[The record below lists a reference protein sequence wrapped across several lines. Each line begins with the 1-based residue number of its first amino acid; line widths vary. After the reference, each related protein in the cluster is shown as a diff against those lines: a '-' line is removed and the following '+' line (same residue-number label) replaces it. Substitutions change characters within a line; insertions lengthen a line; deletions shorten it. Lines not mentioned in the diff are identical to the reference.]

1 MDAAVLTRY
10 ADLIVSVGANVQP
23 DQVLSVEALPEAQPL
38 VAEIARA
45 AYARGARYVDAF
57 YFDPAVKRIR
67 AERAPDGTLDWVPP
81 WIGRRI
87 LDLGD
92 LDAARAVLVPVVPP
106 GLLDGVDPA
115 RAGLDRLPTVPE
127 IFKVID
133 ERSVAWT
140 LSPFP
145 TRRWAQTVY
154 PELHASEA
162 LERLWEDIVHVCRLD
177 EPDPAAAWIERIDEI
192 WQVANRLD
200 ALDLDAL
207 HFAGPGTDLTVGLLP
222 SSRFAKEGG
231 ASHTR
236 TGVRHMPNIP
246 TEEVYTT
253 PDPERTEGVVSS
265 TKPLDVAGSLVTGL
279 RIRFEGGRAVE
290 IDADANAEALRK
302 RCAVDA
308 GASRLG
314 EVALV
319 DRESRIGKLGR
330 TFYTTLLDENA
341 ASHLALGD
349 AYSSPVADPAD
360 VERINASGVHIDF
373 MIGSDEV
380 EVTGIAKSGE
390 PRDGHARRRLA
401 DLGVRDRDRPL
412 EPHDDRLR
420 QLPLGARGAG
430 RDLVVVE
437 EVEGRDV
444 AAADPRERRVPVD
457 LRLLRERDDP
467 RRREAGRLELAAELR
482 RIRESCAVD
491 RLERREQ
498 PVQPEAV
505 EVRRVEGGDERA
517 AARREHAAELRQG
530 PLPVDEMDGEPHHG
544 ALEPAVAERQLLG
557 AALAHA
563 RALRHPSARDL
574 DHRRLGVDR
583 PDARGGSLGE
593 RRGEHAGPAADLE
606 HAPPAQVALAD
617 EQVEE
622 LPPVRVRRA
631 EVVVARGAR
640 REVGTTTTAQRS
652 VRPAR

>member
-253 PDPERTEGVVSS
+253 PDPERTEGVVAS

-360 VERINASGVHIDF
+360 VERINASDVHIDF

-380 EVTGIAKSGE
+380 EVTGITKSGGRVTVM
-390 PRDGHARRRLA
+390 RDGAW
-401 DLGVRDRDRPL
+401 
-412 EPHDDRLR
+412 
-420 QLPLGARGAG
+420 Q
-430 RDLVVVE
+430 
-437 EVEGRDV
+437 
-444 AAADPRERRVPVD
+444 
-457 LRLLRERDDP
+457 
-467 RRREAGRLELAAELR
+467 
-482 RIRESCAVD
+482 I
-491 RLERREQ
+491 
-498 PVQPEAV
+498 
-505 EVRRVEGGDERA
+505 
-517 AARREHAAELRQG
+517 
-530 PLPVDEMDGEPHHG
+530 
-544 ALEPAVAERQLLG
+544 
-557 AALAHA
+557 
-563 RALRHPSARDL
+563 
-574 DHRRLGVDR
+574 
-583 PDARGGSLGE
+583 
-593 RRGEHAGPAADLE
+593 
-606 HAPPAQVALAD
+606 
-617 EQVEE
+617 
-622 LPPVRVRRA
+622 
-631 EVVVARGAR
+631 
-640 REVGTTTTAQRS
+640 
-652 VRPAR
+652 

>member
-45 AYARGARYVDAF
+45 AYARGARYVDAL

-154 PELHASEA
+154 PELHAAEA

-200 ALDLDAL
+200 ALDLDQL
-207 HFAGPGTDLTVGLLP
+207 HFSGPGTDLTVGLLP

-253 PDPERTEGVVSS
+253 PDPERTEGVVVA

-290 IDADANAEALRK
+290 IEADANAEALRG
-302 RCAVDA
+302 RCAADA

-380 EVTGIAKSGE
+380 EATGITKSGTRVTIM
-390 PRDGHARRRLA
+390 RDGAW
-401 DLGVRDRDRPL
+401 
-412 EPHDDRLR
+412 
-420 QLPLGARGAG
+420 Q
-430 RDLVVVE
+430 
-437 EVEGRDV
+437 
-444 AAADPRERRVPVD
+444 
-457 LRLLRERDDP
+457 
-467 RRREAGRLELAAELR
+467 
-482 RIRESCAVD
+482 I
-491 RLERREQ
+491 
-498 PVQPEAV
+498 
-505 EVRRVEGGDERA
+505 
-517 AARREHAAELRQG
+517 
-530 PLPVDEMDGEPHHG
+530 
-544 ALEPAVAERQLLG
+544 
-557 AALAHA
+557 
-563 RALRHPSARDL
+563 
-574 DHRRLGVDR
+574 
-583 PDARGGSLGE
+583 
-593 RRGEHAGPAADLE
+593 
-606 HAPPAQVALAD
+606 
-617 EQVEE
+617 
-622 LPPVRVRRA
+622 
-631 EVVVARGAR
+631 
-640 REVGTTTTAQRS
+640 
-652 VRPAR
+652 